1 MNASPLVP
9 VGARIKYAREALGLT
24 QDRLR
29 AALGFNDRQTVSD
42 IENGKRAVKA
52 EELVKLSEVLDRDVE
67 FFIDPL
73 TVVGEAQ
80 YSWRASP
87 ELPGEELD
95 RFEARAN
102 GWIGVLRWLRAQAG
116 DEGKLNPLKLTLRLN
131 SQSTYEQAQRHA
143 EELVARLGLGPVPAD
158 KLVAC
163 IEQQF
168 DTPVLFVDAG
178 EPSRLG
184 AISGAACH
192 LGEFGVILVN
202 RRESPARRYFDLAH
216 EFFHTL
222 TWEAMRPEHRET
234 NSIEDRKG
242 VRRAEQLAN
251 NFAGALLMPRAS
263 LDALIEPARTQD
275 VRHLV
280 DVAARLRVTPQALSW
295 RLFNLRRIDEATRA
309 RLAQCK
315 LQASK
320 DELPKLF
327 SAEFAR
333 QLHVALDKGR
343 ISARKAARSLSL
355 SLPELTALF
364 AAHELAPPFEL

>member
-1 MNASPLVP
+1 MNTLSSVR
-9 VGARIKYAREALGLT
+9 VGARVKYAREARNLT

-67 FFIDPL
+67 FFIDPF

-80 YSWRASP
+80 YSWRVSP

-95 RFEARAN
+95 HFEARAN

-168 DTPVLFVDAG
+168 DTPVLFVDTG

-184 AISGAACH
+184 VIWGAACH
-192 LGEFGVILVN
+192 LGDFDVILLN
-202 RRESPARRYFDLAH
+202 RRESPTRRYFDLAH
-216 EFFHTL
+216 GFFHTL
-222 TWEAMRPEHRET
+222 TWEAMRPEHRES
-234 NSIEDRKG
+234 NFVEDRKN

-251 NFAGALLMPRAS
+251 SFASALLMPRAA
-263 LDALIEPARTQD
+263 LDELIEPARAQD
-275 VRHLV
+275 VQHLAE
-280 DVAARLRVTPQALSW
+280 VAAKLRVSTQALSW
-295 RLFNLRRIDEATRA
+295 RLLHLHRIDEATHA
-309 RLAQCK
+309 KLAQRK
-315 LQASK
+315 LQPVK
-320 DELPKLF
+320 DAAPALF
-327 SAEFAR
+327 STEFVR

-343 ISARKAARSLSL
+343 LSARKAAKSL
-355 SLPELTALF
+355 SLPLSELTALF